1 MLPFCGLSVFL
12 SVTFVHCA
20 QMVED
25 VDPTSVAYNSAE
37 SLPDLI
43 KLIWL
48 RLHRSTL
55 PPTKFDPKW
64 IDLRYSMANCG
75 RMARDSTMVT
85 AE

>member
-1 MLPFCGLSVFL
+1 MLRMDENLNSREIFRLLISMLPFCGLSVFL

-55 PPTKFDPKW
+55 PQQSLTQSGL
-64 IDLRYSMANCG
+64 I
-75 RMARDSTMVT
+75 
-85 AE
+85 